1 MSIQSVRGVAL
12 AALIAVSLTSCF
24 GIIDKGR
31 RKIAVINGKPVTR
44 DDFDKVLR
52 DMPAQ
57 TRPLIRTK
65 GDMLSALQAYLD
77 KRVRYKNAEDLVAAK
92 KIFVPREL
100 AEAVLRVR
108 EPEIFVKIANPEDYK
123 MTQEDLKYMEEDREI
138 RIDEMLKELE
148 AEQGVQYRI
157 DEAIKEA
164 TITITEQEYADEYA
178 VRRGELNHPERVA
191 FTGILVPGATSEV
204 RTAATELAR
213 KLHGGA
219 APRDLVQASPDLHA
233 AIIEAELENDPA
245 KRKFASFWEQASGAK
260 AGDVIG
266 PVYIEGWTEAAQDA
280 QGKVTQRPYPDGMLV
295 CLVTGRTDQTP
306 KTLEEAKPDLQRNLY
321 YGKVMEELRKANGV
335 QIFEDQLADPGMYD
349 TRQ

>member
-1 MSIQSVRGVAL
+1 MSTQSVRGVAL
-12 AALIAVSLTSCF
+12 AALVAVSLTSCF

-31 RKIAVINGKPVTR
+31 RKIAVIDGKPVTR

-77 KRVRYKNAEDLVAAK
+77 KRVRYKNAEDLLAAK
-92 KIFVPREL
+92 KIFVPREV

-123 MTQEDLKYMEEDREI
+123 MSQEDLKYMEEDREI

-157 DEAIKEA
+157 DEAIKES
-164 TITITEQEYADEYA
+164 TLTITEQEYADEFA
-178 VRRGELNHPERVA
+178 VSRDKLFHPERVA
-191 FTGILVPGATSEV
+191 FTGVLVPGASSGA
-204 RTAATELAR
+204 RAAATELAR
-213 KLHGGA
+213 KIHGGA
-219 APRDLVQASPDLHA
+219 APGDLVGAAPDLHA
-233 AIIEAELENDPA
+233 AIIEAELENDPS
-245 KRKFASFWEQASGAK
+245 KRKFASFWEQAAGAK
-260 AGDVIG
+260 VGDVIG
-266 PVYIEGWTEAAQDA
+266 PVFIQGWTEATQDA

-306 KTLEEAKPDLQRNLY
+306 KTLEEAKPDIERTIY
-321 YGKVMEELRKANGV
+321 YAKVMDQLRKQDGV
-335 QIFEDQLADPGMYD
+335 QVFEDQLADPGMYD
-349 TRQ
+349 TRK